1 MPIVHVSFR
10 EESRKDYGRRMEP
23 SDSMSTE
30 QIRTGALLRI
40 ADATEK
46 MAQNIGKLETDL
58 AWYKKR
64 YREGSESNKHLGNVI
79 RGLRGALKRKG
90 AR

>member
-1 MPIVHVSFR
+1 M
-10 EESRKDYGRRMEP
+10 DT
-23 SDSMSTE
+23 D

-40 ADATEK
+40 ADATET
-46 MAQNIGKLETDL
+46 MAQNFNKLETDL

-64 YREGSESNKHLGNVI
+64 YREESESNKHLGNVI
-79 RGLRGALKRKG
+79 RGLRGALKRKK